1 MADNPLLQA
10 LLGVN
15 VTPQETL
22 FGQGA
27 QTIGTMMPKVY
38 SPYVSPGRNL
48 ASIAGAG
55 LLAGLMGYAARRE
68 AEAENRALAPQ
79 LSAILSAQ
87 TPEELST
94 LSSAEGFPSRLMP
107 VAAQLTQQRI
117 QQQSDLRAEIAKAQ
131 RLAEIDVAKTQA
143 TARPGQLLGFDP
155 TTGRPL
161 ITQMETPAI
170 SETRTVEPV
179 RPLFPGANDLETE
192 RVNVLNQELERGIP
206 PGAAST
212 TAQKAVEGKR
222 AIAGTL
228 TQNLV
233 DLRKN
238 IDAADQQIAIAKS
251 GVSKAGETGG
261 LAAQRVIRTAAAQ
274 VLGSLSNI
282 DPFGIDYLKQQRT
295 AMAGEA
301 ELGQIKPDIISSA
314 KFPGAISNR
323 EVEILVGSGPSPEKT
338 PEQNRQ
344 IIRNLELIQKRNRAL
359 ADFYSRGIEQGI
371 DPAQLERKWREYTAA
386 VPLWDEA
393 KQQINYNPKSPEEYF
408 WGTQD
413 VSAVKQAGQEMIRQL
428 QAKYGATWRTQIN
441 DEEKVAL
448 KSLVDSMQGR

>member
-1 MADNPLLQA
+1 MADNPLLAA
-10 LLGVN
+10 LLGAQVR
-15 VTPQETL
+15 PQETP
-22 FGQGA
+22 FGVGA
-27 QTIGTMMPKVY
+27 EAIGAIAPNLY
-38 SPYVSPGRNL
+38 NPYASTGRNL
-48 ASIAGAG
+48 GAIAGAG
-55 LLAGLMGYAARRE
+55 LLAGLMGYQARRE
-68 AEAENRALAPQ
+68 AEAETRALMPRVSELLAASSPEAIGQ
-79 LSAILSAQ
+79 LAG
-87 TPEELST
+87 
-94 LSSAEGFPSRLMP
+94 AEGFPSQLNNLAVQLM
-107 VAAQLTQQRI
+107 QQRM
-117 QQQSDLRAEIAKAQ
+117 QQQGDLEAEIAKSR

-155 TTGRPL
+155 STGRPL
-161 ITQMETPAI
+161 ITQIETPAS
-170 SETRTVEPV
+170 SEERVVEAA
-179 RPLFPGANDLETE
+179 RPLFPDANDLETE
-192 RVNVLNQELERGIP
+192 RIRILNAELERGIP
-206 PGAAST
+206 PGAASSA
-212 TAQKAVEGKR
+212 AQAAVKTKR
-222 AIAGTL
+222 EIAGTL
-228 TQNLV
+228 SQNLV

-251 GVSKAGETGG
+251 GVAKAGETGG
-261 LAAQRVIRTAAAQ
+261 LAAQRVIRAAAAKA
-274 VLGSLSNI
+274 LGSLSNI
-282 DPFGIDYLKQQRT
+282 DPFGIDYLKEQRT

-323 EVEILVGSGPSPEKT
+323 EVEILVGSGPSVEKT

-413 VSAVKQAGQEMIRQL
+413 VSAVRQAGQEMVSQL
-428 QAKYGATWRTQIN
+428 QAKYGAAWRTQIN
-441 DEEKVAL
+441 DQEKAAL
-448 KSLVDSMQGR
+448 KSLVDAAKGR